1 MLKKK
6 IKYTDFNDV
15 EREETFYFNL
25 SKAELIELYAE
36 ENGGFDEY
44 IKSIV
49 ESGNNKEILAA
60 FKKIIRMAY
69 GEKSL
74 DGKYLKKSEELADNF
89 CSTNA
94 YSELVMELMS
104 DEKAAANFINSVIP
118 ADVKN
123 QIDSNDNKSFIPA
136 SVKNS

>member
-6 IKYTDFNDV
+6 IKYTDFNGV

-25 SKAELIELYAE
+25 SKAELVELYAE

-49 ESGNNKEILAA
+49 ESGNNKEILAT

-74 DGKYLKKSEELADNF
+74 DGKYLKKSEELSDNF

-94 YSELVMELMS
+94 YSELVMEMMT
-104 DEKAAANFINSVIP
+104 DEKAASNFINSVIP
-118 ADVKN
+118 SDLKN
-123 QIDSNDNKSFIPA
+123 EINNNSFIPE

>member
-25 SKAELIELYAE
+25 SKAELVELYAE

-49 ESGNNKEILAA
+49 ESGNNKEILAT

-74 DGKYLKKSEELADNF
+74 DGKYLKKSEELSDNF

-94 YSELVMELMS
+94 YSELVMELMT
-104 DEKAAANFINSVIP
+104 DEKAAANFINSVVP
-118 ADVKN
+118 ADMRDKLKDN
-123 QIDSNDNKSFIPA
+123 NSNSFIPA

>member
-44 IKSIV
+44 IKSII
-49 ESGNNKEILAA
+49 ESGNNKEILAT
-60 FKKIIRMAY
+60 FKKIIRLAY

-74 DGKYLKKSEELADNF
+74 DGKYLKKSEELADSF
-89 CSTNA
+89 CATNA
-94 YSELVMELMS
+94 YSELVVELMS
-104 DEKAAANFINSVIP
+104 NEKAAADFINSVIP
-118 ADVKN
+118 ADMRQKVEEKA
-123 QIDSNDNKSFIPA
+123 FIPA

>member
-49 ESGNNKEILAA
+49 ESGNNKEILAT

-74 DGKYLKKSEELADNF
+74 DGKYLKKSEELSDNF
-89 CSTNA
+89 CATNA

-104 DEKAAANFINSVIP
+104 NEETAANFINSVIP

-123 QIDSNDNKSFIPA
+123 QVEERSFIPA